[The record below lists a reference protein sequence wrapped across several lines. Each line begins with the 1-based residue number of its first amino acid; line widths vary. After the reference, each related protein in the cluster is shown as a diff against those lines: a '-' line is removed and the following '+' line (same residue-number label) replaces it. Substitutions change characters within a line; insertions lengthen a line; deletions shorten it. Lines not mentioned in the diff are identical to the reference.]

1 MFEGEGELKGGKR
14 QLVNFR
20 LYRNARVIMVYDK
33 REVHFLI
40 NVKHIGDQLRQHVI
54 SRNDRTIRNNER
66 LKSGILIR
74 MLIVYVFS
82 LSTVDVKDLHG
93 YYDYVYMYI
102 FVIYRMTCYCCFS
115 LSNARFDHRVHRS
128 LLGLRS

>member
-20 LYRNARVIMVYDK
+20 LYRNARVIIIY
-33 REVHFLI
+33 
-40 NVKHIGDQLRQHVI
+40 VKHIGDQLRQHVI

-102 FVIYRMTCYCCFS
+102 FVIYRTTCYCCFS
-115 LSNARFDHRVHRS
+115 LSNVRFDHRVHLS
-128 LLGLRS
+128 LLSLRS